1 MKEGVMEAEFAREIL
16 SRLPL
21 AEAVL
26 SLWRWVADPLFLLSV
41 FVRHRGQGYEKEI
54 SFGVLV
60 QLIADALLEHQGS
73 GKKSFAR
80 GREQGLLTAS
90 VQAVYQKLGRLPLGL
105 SEAWLAE
112 STARLRPLY
121 PEVARLAVAPAL
133 RDLEVIIV
141 DGKAI
146 KRVAKRLKPLRGRKG
161 GVLGGKALVALDLR
175 SGMVIAIATHADGET
190 NEAKLVPALLP
201 QVRERVAGGRLW
213 VADRQFCDLTQPTA
227 FAQAGDHYLVRYH
240 PKTPFYPA
248 STWPAQRGQDAQGR
262 VWEQDWGWLG
272 SEQSKQRRFV
282 RRLTLCRPGEETI
295 ILLTDL
301 LDATLFPAT
310 DLLDLY
316 LARWSIERVFQQ
328 ITEVFHL
335 QTLIGTTPQGTVFQ
349 FAFCVL
355 LYNMVQVVRAYVATA
370 QARPVPTIST
380 ELLFDDVHRQLVAL
394 TELVPTEQVESLFL
408 VLPTEAELRARLT
421 RLLATIWTNR
431 WLKQPTTKRKAP
443 APRTPI
449 RGNQTSVFRLV
460 AGYNKQRVNRTLK

>member
-1 MKEGVMEAEFAREIL
+1 MEAEFAREIL

-41 FVRHRGQGYEKEI
+41 FARHRRQGYEKEI
-54 SFGVLV
+54 SFEVLV

-90 VQAVYQKLGRLPLGL
+90 VQAVYQKLSRVPLGL

-112 STARLRPLY
+112 SSARLRPVY
-121 PEVARLAVAPAL
+121 PEAACLPLAPAL

-161 GVLGGKALVALDLR
+161 GVLGGKALVALELR
-175 SGMVIAIATHADGET
+175 SGVVVAMATHADGET
-190 NEAKLVPALLP
+190 NDAKLVPALVP
-201 QVRERVAGGRLW
+201 QVREHVRGKRLW
-213 VADRQFCDLTQPTA
+213 VADRQFCDLTQPAA
-227 FAQAGDHYLVRYH
+227 FTQAGDHCLVRYH
-240 PKTPFYPA
+240 PKTPFCPDVV
-248 STWPAQRGQDAQGR
+248 PPVQRGQDAQGR

-272 SEQSKQRRFV
+272 SEQAKHRRFV
-282 RRLTLCRPGEETI
+282 RRLTLYRPGEETI

-301 LDATLFPAT
+301 LDASLFPAT

-355 LYNMVQVVRAYVATA
+355 LYNLVQVVRAYVATA

-380 ELLFDDVHRQLVAL
+380 ELLFDDVHRQLVAV
-394 TELVPTEQVESLFL
+394 TELVPAERLAVVVP
-408 VLPTEAELRARLT
+408 VLPTTEALRAQLT
-421 RLLATIWTNR
+421 RLLATIWTTR
-431 WLKQPTTKRKAP
+431 WLKQPTTKRTAP
-443 APRTPI
+443 VPRTSL
-449 RGNQTSVFRLV
+449 RGNHTSVFRV
-460 AGYNKQRVNRTLK
+460 VTAYHKQRVKPLLK

>member
-1 MKEGVMEAEFAREIL
+1 MEAEFAREVL

-26 SLWRWVADPLFLLSV
+26 SLWRWVADPVFLFSV
-41 FVRHRGQGYEKEI
+41 FARHRGAGYEKDI
-54 SFGVLV
+54 SFGVVV

-73 GKKSFAR
+73 GKKSFER
-80 GREQGLLTAS
+80 GQEQGLLTAS
-90 VQAVYQKLGRLPLGL
+90 VQAVYQKLSRLPLGL

-112 STARLRPLY
+112 STARLRPVY
-121 PEVARLAVAPAL
+121 PEAAYLPLPPAL
-133 RDLEVIIV
+133 RDLEVMIV

-161 GVLGGKALVALDLR
+161 GVLGGKALVALELR
-175 SGMVIAIATHADGET
+175 SGLVVAMATHADGET

-201 QVRERVAGGRLW
+201 QVREQVAGRRLW
-213 VADRQFCDLTQPTA
+213 VGDRQFCDLTQPAA
-227 FAQAGDHYLVRYH
+227 FVQQGDHCLVRYH
-240 PKTPFYPA
+240 PKTPFFADAGHLP
-248 STWPAQRGQDAQGR
+248 QRGQDAHGR

-272 SEQSKQRRFV
+272 SEKSKHRRFL
-282 RRLTLCRPGEETI
+282 RRLTLYRPGEETI

-301 LDATLFPAT
+301 LDATTFPAT

-355 LYNMVQVVRAYVATA
+355 LYNIVQVVRAYVATA

-380 ELLFDDVHRQLVAL
+380 ELLFDDVHRQLVAF
-394 TELVPTEQVESLFL
+394 TELVPTAQMEPLFP
-408 VLPTEAELRARLT
+408 VLPTEADLGARLT
-421 RLLATIWTNR
+421 QLLATIWTKR
-431 WLKQPTTKRKAP
+431 WLKQPTRKRQAP

-460 AGYNKQRVNRTLK
+460 TGYHKQRVSPPLK

>member
-1 MKEGVMEAEFAREIL
+1 MEAEFTREVL
-16 SRLPL
+16 NRLPL

-26 SLWRWVADPLFLLSV
+26 SLWRWVADPLFLFSV
-41 FVRHRGQGYEKEI
+41 FARHSGQGYEKEI
-54 SFGVLV
+54 RFEVLV

-73 GKKSFAR
+73 GRKSFER

-112 STARLRPLY
+112 STARMRPVY
-121 PEVARLAVAPAL
+121 PGSARQPISPAL
-133 RDLEVIIV
+133 AGLEVIIV

-146 KRVAKRLKPLRGRKG
+146 KRVAKRLKPLQGRKG
-161 GVLGGKALVALDLR
+161 GVLGGKALVALELR
-175 SGMVIAIATHADGET
+175 SGLVVAMATHADGET

-201 QVRERVAGGRLW
+201 QVRAHVGGRRLW
-213 VADRQFCDLTQPTA
+213 VADRQFCDLTQPAA
-227 FAQAGDHYLVRYH
+227 FVQGDDHCLVRYH
-240 PKTPFYPA
+240 PKTPFCPEP
-248 STWPAQRGQDAQGR
+248 TQPTQRGEDAQGR

-272 SEQSKQRRFV
+272 SEKNKQRRV
-282 RRLTLCRPGEETI
+282 MRRLTLYRPGEETLV
-295 ILLTDL
+295 LLTDL
-301 LDATLFPAT
+301 LDATQFPAT

-370 QARPVPTIST
+370 QARPVSTIST
-380 ELLFDDVHRQLVAL
+380 ELLFDDVHRQLVAF
-394 TELVPTEQVESLFL
+394 TELVAPEDIEPLFPI
-408 VLPTEAELRARLT
+408 LPTEEALRAQLA
-421 RLLATIWTNR
+421 RLLATLWTNR
-431 WLKQPTTKRKAP
+431 WIKAPPKKHKAP
-443 APRTPI
+443 ASRTPI
-449 RGNQTSVFRLV
+449 RGNQTSVYRLV
-460 AGYNKQRVNRTLK
+460 TAYHKQRVKLSL

>member
-1 MKEGVMEAEFAREIL
+1 MEAEFAREIL

-41 FVRHRGQGYEKEI
+41 FTRHRGLGYEKEI

-73 GKKSFAR
+73 GRKSFER

-90 VQAVYQKLGRLPLGL
+90 VQAVYQKLSRVPLGL

-112 STARLRPLY
+112 STARLRPVY
-121 PEVARLAVAPAL
+121 PAAARLSVSPAL
-133 RDLEVIIV
+133 RGLEVIIV

-161 GVLGGKALVALDLR
+161 GVLGGKALVALELR
-175 SGMVIAIATHADGET
+175 SGVVVAMATHPDGET
-190 NEAKLVPALLP
+190 NEAKLIPALLP
-201 QVRERVAGGRLW
+201 QVREQVAGKRLW
-213 VADRQFCDLTQPTA
+213 VGDRQFCDLTQPAA
-227 FAQAGDHYLVRYH
+227 FATGADQFLVRYH
-240 PKTPFYPA
+240 PKTPFCPDATRPA
-248 STWPAQRGQDAQGR
+248 PRGQDAQGR

-272 SEQSKQRRFV
+272 SDQAKHRRFV
-282 RRLTLCRPGEETI
+282 RRLTLYRPGEETI

-349 FAFCVL
+349 FAFCLL
-355 LYNMVQVVRAYVATA
+355 LYNLVQVVRAYVATA

-380 ELLFDDVHRQLVAL
+380 ELLFDDVHRQLVAF
-394 TELVPTEQVESLFL
+394 TELVPSEQVEPLFP
-408 VLPTEAELRARLT
+408 VLLTEAELRAQLT
-421 RLLATIWTNR
+421 RLLATVWTTR
-431 WLKQPTTKRKAP
+431 WLKAPCKKRKAP
-443 APRTPI
+443 PPRTSI
-449 RGNQTSVFRLV
+449 RGNQTSVYRLV
-460 AGYNKQRVNRTLK
+460 ITYNKQRVKCSSQ

>member
-1 MKEGVMEAEFAREIL
+1 MEAEFSREVL

-41 FVRHRGQGYEKEI
+41 FARHRGLGYEKEI

-73 GKKSFAR
+73 GRKSFER

-90 VQAVYQKLGRLPLGL
+90 VQAMYQKLGRVPLGL

-112 STARLRPLY
+112 STARMRPVY
-121 PEVARLAVAPAL
+121 PGAARLPLAPAL
-133 RDLEVIIV
+133 AGLEVIVV

-146 KRVAKRLKPLRGRKG
+146 KRVAKRLKPLQGRKG
-161 GVLGGKALVALDLR
+161 GVLGGKALVALELR
-175 SGMVIAIATHADGET
+175 TGLVVAMATHPDGET
-190 NEAKLVPALLP
+190 NDAKLVPALLP
-201 QVRERVAGGRLW
+201 QVREQVVGTRLW
-213 VADRQFCDLTQPTA
+213 VADRQFCDLTQTVA
-227 FAQAGDHYLVRYH
+227 FASGGDQFLVRYH
-240 PKTPFYPA
+240 PKTHFCPDP
-248 STWPAQRGQDAQGR
+248 TRPAQSGQDAQGR

-272 SEQSKQRRFV
+272 CEQAKHRRFV
-282 RRLTLCRPGEETI
+282 RRLTLHRPGEETI

-301 LDATLFPAT
+301 LDAAQCPANDLF
-310 DLLDLY
+310 DLY

-349 FAFCVL
+349 GAFCLL
-355 LYNMVQVVRAYVATA
+355 LYNLVQVVRAYVATA

-380 ELLFDDVHRQLVAL
+380 ELLFDDVHRQLVAF
-394 TELVPTEQVESLFL
+394 TELVPPDQVEPLL
-408 VLPTEAELRARLT
+408 PVLPSEEELRAQLT
-421 RLLATIWTNR
+421 CLLATVWTSR
-431 WLKQPTTKRKAP
+431 WLKAPPKKRKAP

-449 RGNQTSVFRLV
+449 RGNQTSVYRLV
-460 AGYNKQRVNRTLK
+460 EAYNKQRVTNSPH

>member
-1 MKEGVMEAEFAREIL
+1 MEAEFAREIL

-41 FVRHRGQGYEKEI
+41 FARHRGQGYEKEV

-73 GKKSFAR
+73 GKKSFER

-90 VQAVYQKLGRLPLGL
+90 VQAVYQKLSRIPLGL

-121 PEVARLAVAPAL
+121 PGAVRLSLSPAL
-133 RDLEVIIV
+133 AGLEVIIV
-141 DGKAI
+141 DGKAM

-161 GVLGGKALVALDLR
+161 GVLGGKALVALELR
-175 SGMVIAIATHADGET
+175 SGVVVAMATHADGET
-190 NEAKLVPALLP
+190 NEVKLVPALLP
-201 QVRERVAGGRLW
+201 QVREQVGGRRLW
-213 VADRQFCDLTQPTA
+213 VADRQFCDLTQPAA
-227 FAQAGDHYLVRYH
+227 FAVGDDHFLVRYH
-240 PKTPFYPA
+240 PKTPFCPDP
-248 STWPAQRGQDAQGR
+248 TWPAQRGPDAQGR

-272 SEQSKQRRFV
+272 SEKAKQRRFV
-282 RRLTLCRPGEETI
+282 RRLTLYRLGEETI

-301 LDATLFPAT
+301 LDATVFPAS

-335 QTLIGTTPQGTVFQ
+335 QALIGTTPQGTVFQ

-380 ELLFDDVHRQLVAL
+380 ELLFDDVHRQLVAF
-394 TELVPTEQVESLFL
+394 TELVASEHVEPLIP
-408 VLPTEAELRARLT
+408 VLPTEDALRAQLT

-431 WLKQPTTKRKAP
+431 WLKQPAKKRKAP
-443 APRTPI
+443 APRTSI
-449 RGNQTSVFRLV
+449 HGNQTSVFRLV
-460 AGYNKQRVNRTLK
+460 ATYHKQRVKCSSQ

>member
-1 MKEGVMEAEFAREIL
+1 MEAEFAREVL

-41 FVRHRGQGYEKEI
+41 FTRHRGLGYEKEI

-60 QLIADALLEHQGS
+60 QLMADALLEHQGS
-73 GKKSFAR
+73 GRKSFER
-80 GREQGLLTAS
+80 GRAQGLLTAS
-90 VQAVYQKLGRLPLGL
+90 VQAVYQKLGRVPLGL

-112 STARLRPLY
+112 STARLRPVY
-121 PEVARLAVAPAL
+121 PAAAQLPESPAL

-161 GVLGGKALVALDLR
+161 GVLGGKALVALELR
-175 SGMVIAIATHADGET
+175 SGVVVAMATHADGET

-201 QVRERVAGGRLW
+201 QVREQVAGKRLW
-213 VADRQFCDLTQPTA
+213 VADRQFCDLTQPAA
-227 FAQAGDHYLVRYH
+227 FATGDDQFLVRYH
-240 PKTPFYPA
+240 PKTPFYPEA
-248 STWPAQRGQDAQGR
+248 TRLAQRGQDAQGR
-262 VWEQDWGWLG
+262 IWEQDWGWLG
-272 SEQSKQRRFV
+272 SEHAKHRRFV
-282 RRLTLCRPGEETI
+282 RRLTLYRPGEETI

-310 DLLDLY
+310 DLFELY

-335 QTLIGTTPQGTVFQ
+335 QTLIGSTPLGTVFQ
-349 FAFCVL
+349 FAFCLL

-380 ELLFDDVHRQLVAL
+380 ELLFDDVHRQLVAF
-394 TELVPTEQVESLFL
+394 TELVPPVQVEPLFP
-408 VLPTEAELRARLT
+408 VLPTEAALRAQLT
-421 RLLATIWTNR
+421 RLLATVWTTR
-431 WLKQPTTKRKAP
+431 WLKAPAKKRKVP
-443 APRTPI
+443 VPRTLI

-460 AGYNKQRVNRTLK
+460 TAYHKQRVKCSSQ

>member
-1 MKEGVMEAEFAREIL
+1 MEAEFAREVL

-41 FVRHRGQGYEKEI
+41 FARHRGTGYEKEV
-54 SFGVLV
+54 SFGVIV

-80 GREQGLLTAS
+80 GQEQGLLTAS
-90 VQAVYQKLGRLPLGL
+90 VQAVYQKLGRIPLGL
-105 SEAWLAE
+105 SEAWMAE

-121 PEVARLAVAPAL
+121 PEAASLPLAPAL
-133 RDLEVIIV
+133 RELTVIIV

-161 GVLGGKALVALDLR
+161 GVLGGKAVVALELR
-175 SGMVIAIATHADGET
+175 SGLVVAMATHADGET

-201 QVRERVAGGRLW
+201 QVRAQVVGQRLW
-213 VADRQFCDLTQPTA
+213 VGDRQFCDLTQPAA
-227 FAQAGDHYLVRYH
+227 FVQQGDHCLVRYH
-240 PKTPFYPA
+240 PKTPFFVDAAHP
-248 STWPAQRGQDAQGR
+248 TQRGQDAQGR

-272 SEQSKQRRFV
+272 SEKSKHRRFL
-282 RRLTLCRPGEETI
+282 RRLTLYRPGEETI

-301 LDATLFPAT
+301 LDATQYPAT

-355 LYNMVQVVRAYVATA
+355 LYNLVQVVRAYVATA

-380 ELLFDDVHRQLVAL
+380 ELLFDDVHRQLVAF
-394 TELVPTEQVESLFL
+394 TELVPVEQVESLFP

-421 RLLATIWTNR
+421 QLVATLWTKR
-431 WLKQPTTKRKAP
+431 WLKQPTRKRKAP

-460 AGYNKQRVNRTLK
+460 AAYHKQKVNHSLK